1 MLINDLTSAFRQGK
15 ALTNSATWA
24 NTATATGALSA
35 VLVGG
40 FHIAK
45 AFGYDFGADDA
56 QLTQIAGGIAALV
69 LLVTNVLHTVSN
81 PAAGVPTK
89 GESEPAANTIAS
101 RGEG

>member
-40 FHIAK
+40 FTSLRRLAMTLGLMMHNSHRLPVVSLL
-45 AFGYDFGADDA
+45 F
-56 QLTQIAGGIAALV
+56 V
-69 LLVTNVLHTVSN
+69 L
-81 PAAGVPTK
+81 
-89 GESEPAANTIAS
+89 ICY
-101 RGEG
+101 